1 MAPRRCKLIYNPTAG
16 QGKAAGRLPEV
27 EALLRGRGID
37 YRLYLTKAVGHATEL
52 AREAARE
59 GFTEIASGGGDGTTN
74 EVINGLMDAE
84 KRGEKIPVLGVF
96 GVGRGNDFEYGSDM
110 PRELDR
116 SADLLAAGD
125 SRFVD
130 VGLVVGGDYPGGRFF
145 GNGLGVGFDTTVG
158 LAAARMRHVHGFMA
172 YVLGAVET
180 MIAYPEAPEVSVAFG
195 SDIIR
200 QKSHQISVMNGKRMG
215 GAFYMAPCA
224 DARDGLLDLCM
235 AESLTRRE
243 MLGLMLMYTKGTQ
256 ATHPKVRMA
265 RSARFEIRAPAGG
278 LVVHADGETICT
290 NGESIIAECIGSKL
304 RVFCG
309 APAAPRS

>member
-1 MAPRRCKLIYNPTAG
+1 MALRRCKLIFNPTAG
-16 QGKAAGRLPEV
+16 QGKAADRLPEV
-27 EALLRGRGID
+27 EGLLRTRGID
-37 YRLYLTKAVGHATEL
+37 YQLYITKAVGHATEL

-59 GFTEIASGGGDGTTN
+59 GFTDVASGGGDGTTN
-74 EVINGLMDAE
+74 EVINGLMAAE

-110 PRELDR
+110 PSELDK
-116 SADLLAAGD
+116 SADLLVAGN
-125 SRFVD
+125 SRFID

-145 GNGLGVGFDTTVG
+145 GNGLGIGFDTTVG

-172 YVLGAVET
+172 YVLGALET
-180 MIAYPEAPEVSVAFG
+180 MIAYPEAPEVTVMFDANLF
-195 SDIIR
+195 R
-200 QKSHQISVMNGKRMG
+200 QRSHQISVMNGKRMG
-215 GAFYMAPCA
+215 GAFYMAPTA

-256 ATHPKVRMA
+256 AAHPKVRIA

-290 NGESIIAECIGSKL
+290 NGKSIVAQCVSSKL

-309 APAAPRS
+309 ISVESRS